1 MNTKHKKVLFN
12 LFYEEFKMPDKMNYI
27 KKVMDSCKT
36 QQQLDSTLK
45 WGKKVLWQNYDV
57 MKMRLDKYDT
67 CFSISITF
75 RMIDMTTELCNELA
89 KHHIKLL
96 KKI

>member
-1 MNTKHKKVLFN
+1 MNAKQKKVLFN

-45 WGKKVLWQNYDV
+45 WGKKALWQNYD
-57 MKMRLDKYDT
+57 MMDRKLDKYDT

-75 RMIDMTTELCNELA
+75 RMIDMTTELSNELV